1 MQFVERDSNQ
11 HAITISVEMLKS
23 EIQCKSLQYG
33 IGEGLLL
40 GVRLG
45 HSQEGGDGLATANTL
60 TSPLPHYTF
69 TTLC

>member
-1 MQFVERDSNQ
+1 MQFVEKHSNQ
-11 HAITISVEMLKS
+11 HAINSSIEMLKT

-45 HSQEGGDGLATANTL
+45 HSQEGGDGLVTANY
-60 TSPLPHYTF
+60 PH
-69 TTLC
+69 